1 MNEFLQVLQQM
12 DASILL
18 FIQDNIRNA
27 ALTPIMTG
35 ITHLGDKGILWIV
48 LSVIL
53 LIPRRTR
60 RAGVLSIA
68 AMVIT
73 FLICNMWLK
82 NYVART
88 RPYEVI
94 NGLQLLVAKADDFS
108 FPSGHASS
116 SFAAA
121 VSIWKNTNK
130 GFGIICIIMASL
142 IAFSRLYIGIHYPS
156 DVIAG
161 LIIGTL
167 VALILFWIFGDKKH
181 KRRAGRKLAN

>member
-12 DASILL
+12 DAAVLL
-18 FIQDNIRNA
+18 FIQNNIRNEI
-27 ALTPIMTG
+27 LTPVMIAF
-35 ITHLGDKGILWIV
+35 THLGDSGILWII
-48 LSVIL
+48 LSVLL
-53 LIPRRTR
+53 LIPRKTR
-60 RAGVLSIA
+60 RAGVLSLA

-94 NGLQLLVAKADDFS
+94 NGLQLMIAKADDFS

-130 GFGIICIIMASL
+130 GLGAICIIVASL
-142 IAFSRLYIGIHYPS
+142 IAFSRLYVGIHYPS

-161 LIIGTL
+161 LVIGTL
-167 VALILFWIFGDKKH
+167 VALLLFWIFGDKKH
-181 KRRAGRKLAN
+181 KKRAARA